1 MVLVMDN
8 VIKPLIKGQMINLV
22 NAKTDKYFI
31 QLCNQQSPTNVIHFM
46 LSSWCQQHYLF
57 NDHFPGQASKL
68 VPECLHS
75 GFHWS

>member
-1 MVLVMDN
+1 MDN

-46 LSSWCQQHYLF
+46 LSS
-57 NDHFPGQASKL
+57 
-68 VPECLHS
+68 
-75 GFHWS
+75 